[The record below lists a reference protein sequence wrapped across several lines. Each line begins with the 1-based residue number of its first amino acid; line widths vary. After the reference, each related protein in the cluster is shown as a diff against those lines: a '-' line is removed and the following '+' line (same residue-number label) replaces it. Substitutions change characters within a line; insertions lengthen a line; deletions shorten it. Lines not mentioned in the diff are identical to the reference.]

1 VTRDEAF
8 VRIHA
13 IMVELFELEPH
24 RVVLEAHLVND
35 LDLDSI
41 DALDMVSRLHELTG
55 FRVEEAALRSIR
67 TVNDVVDLVV
77 AQLEAKK

>member
-1 VTRDEAF
+1 MTRDEAF
-8 VRIHA
+8 GRIRD
-13 IMVELFELEPH
+13 IMVELFELDPAK
-24 RVVLEAHLVND
+24 VVPGAHLVKD

-41 DALDMVSRLHELTG
+41 DALDMVSRLYELTG
-55 FRVEEAALRSIR
+55 FRVDDAALRSIR